1 MLQAVP
7 KESIFITQGLAPAQM
22 EPHLGAI
29 FSINGFP
36 IFIPPTA
43 RLLWILLPFRR
54 QHHRMAEGA
63 KHQKPE
69 NEENPPQTA
78 TPGLSNYRI
87 SDLNIITTSL
97 FWQNRAC
104 LGWLG

>member
-1 MLQAVP
+1 
-7 KESIFITQGLAPAQM
+7 
-22 EPHLGAI
+22 
-29 FSINGFP
+29 
-36 IFIPPTA
+36 
-43 RLLWILLPFRR
+43 
-54 QHHRMAEGA
+54 MAEGA